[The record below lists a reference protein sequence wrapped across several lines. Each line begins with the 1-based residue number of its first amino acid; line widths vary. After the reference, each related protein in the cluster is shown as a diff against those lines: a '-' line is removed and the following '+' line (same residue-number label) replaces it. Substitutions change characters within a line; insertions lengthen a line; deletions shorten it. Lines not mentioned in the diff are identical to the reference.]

1 MKTTIKEAK
10 KQSWREY
17 CSKIVRA
24 TPVGEV
30 WGIIKSMRG
39 IKKEWQYPLLKV
51 GEELAITD
59 EGKAEIMR
67 GRERT
72 KGKCPGIIEREFR

>member
-1 MKTTIKEAK
+1 MAI
-10 KQSWREY
+10 S
-17 CSKIVRA
+17 
-24 TPVGEV
+24 
-30 WGIIKSMRG
+30 
-39 IKKEWQYPLLKV
+39 LLKV

-72 KGKCPGIIEREFR
+72 KGKCPGIIDKRESSDSPRTEEEHLGQQHQEKIIYAMRC